1 MNYLTH
7 FHFDNTPFSIDDN
20 YNYFYPRKS
29 VLKIIDELSNL
40 CRFHNGVFLIKG
52 SDGVG
57 KSVLLN
63 KFIEKMQNNDF
74 VIFIKA
80 NEKTNI
86 LKTVANKLDVDAKNI
101 ENVFDALNAIYLKGQ
116 NLILI
121 IDDAHNLSKSQ
132 MISLSSLISVV
143 KYLKIILC
151 GTNELTKKIKDTSL
165 IELRKSIVK
174 KYKLKYLSFFE
185 CIKYI
190 SYISVSATALSQ
202 YKKVIPFSS
211 CVLFALFTNR
221 NMYNINYILTDA
233 LKDAFKNNQKSLRIK
248 NVYHSMKKNFDMV
261 KESIYLKFQKAF
273 FYILIL
279 LSLYFA
285 FKIIVDR
292 YDLITNLEAK
302 KSVMLQEIEL
312 MGN

>member
-7 FHFDNTPFSIDDN
+7 FHFDNTPFPIDDN

-29 VLKIIDELSNL
+29 VLKIVDELSNL

-80 NEKTNI
+80 NEKTDI
-86 LKTVANKLDVDAKNI
+86 LKTIANKLDVDAKNI
-101 ENVFDALNAIYLKGQ
+101 ENVFEALNAIYLKGQ

-143 KYLKIILC
+143 RYLKIILC
-151 GTNELTKKIKDTSL
+151 GTNELTKKIKDTS
-165 IELRKSIVK
+165 
-174 KYKLKYLSFFE
+174 
-185 CIKYI
+185 
-190 SYISVSATALSQ
+190 
-202 YKKVIPFSS
+202 
-211 CVLFALFTNR
+211 
-221 NMYNINYILTDA
+221 
-233 LKDAFKNNQKSLRIK
+233 
-248 NVYHSMKKNFDMV
+248 
-261 KESIYLKFQKAF
+261 
-273 FYILIL
+273 
-279 LSLYFA
+279 
-285 FKIIVDR
+285 
-292 YDLITNLEAK
+292 
-302 KSVMLQEIEL
+302 
-312 MGN
+312 